1 MEMGDDPLG
10 LFLLPK
16 AVKDA
21 SLRPPA
27 HGREV
32 GKESPRWVLLD
43 KTAYFAGADVR
54 NATTAT
60 SKTREG
66 HEIQVTLCTAAQ
78 PPLVSY
84 MCVHSPTL
92 KPSHDFAKEPTILA
106 THDDL
111 LLFRLTLGHGN
122 RHNLFLSDYF
132 VYQAASDGS
141 PPSLTHITHPC
152 GDPDNLFPDTHVGI
166 LHHHHPLI
174 PLALRPH
181 NPQHYIVAALTPTRK
196 PGGEYRLHLYHS
208 TTKQWTTKLLQLGGL
223 PPSPPLTFF
232 HHYTDKVINL
242 SHQAPGL
249 MGFADL
255 WRGLLLVNVLHD
267 HEPAPTYIPL
277 PPPLR
282 PRHDNQLPN
291 GDTSDVRDIAID
303 LQGCINYVEFE
314 LSILP
319 HPQRHSG
326 SYIADGWTAAKWSW
340 IAESGC
346 WRMDCHLHS
355 SDISDTMMPRLP
367 NYSEPQPDLE
377 KLHVGHPVLSLH
389 DTHLV
394 YLMAKIEDRA
404 HKAWIL
410 PIDLRNGVIQQP
422 ADFAGADRTSGI
434 CEMYVQTNISRYPQT
449 APTGN

>member
-10 LFLLPK
+10 LLLVPK
-16 AVKDA
+16 PVKDS

-27 HGREV
+27 HGRDV
-32 GKESPRWVLLD
+32 DKKKESRPPWVLLD
-43 KTAYFAGADVR
+43 KTAYLAGADVR

-66 HEIQVTLCTAAQ
+66 HEIQVTLCTAAR

-92 KPSHDFAKEPTILA
+92 NPSDDFAREPKIIGV
-106 THDDL
+106 HDDL

-122 RHNLFLSDYF
+122 RLNLSLSDYF
-132 VYQAASDGS
+132 VYQAASVDDDGS
-141 PPSLTHITHPC
+141 RPPSLTRITHP
-152 GDPDNLFPDTHVGI
+152 GGNLFPDTHVGI
-166 LHHHHPLI
+166 LHDVPHHHPL
-174 PLALRPH
+174 PLAMSPH
-181 NPQHYIVAALTPTRK
+181 NPHAKQHYIVAALTPTRK
-196 PGGEYRLHLYHS
+196 PGGEYRLHLYHA
-208 TTKQWTTKLLQLGGL
+208 TTKQWTTKLLQLGAL

-232 HHYTDKVINL
+232 FHHTDKRVASTML
-242 SHQAPGL
+242 SLSSKPFHTRRDTQA
-249 MGFADL
+249 A
-255 WRGLLLVNVLHD
+255 
-267 HEPAPTYIPL
+267 
-277 PPPLR
+277 
-282 PRHDNQLPN
+282 
-291 GDTSDVRDIAID
+291 
-303 LQGCINYVEFE
+303 
-314 LSILP
+314 
-319 HPQRHSG
+319 
-326 SYIADGWTAAKWSW
+326 YIADGWTAAKWSW

-346 WRMDCHLHS
+346 WRMDCRLRS
-355 SDISDTMMPRLP
+355 SQIPHHMVPTLP

-410 PIDLRNGVIQQP
+410 PINLKDGVIQEP

-434 CEMYVQTNISRYPQT
+434 SETYVQTTISIYPQT
-449 APTGN
+449 APTAKKRKQKLLGSSSKRRSETHSVTNVVLPVPGHGGQKLPDAGRTMETEFPEYMFLG